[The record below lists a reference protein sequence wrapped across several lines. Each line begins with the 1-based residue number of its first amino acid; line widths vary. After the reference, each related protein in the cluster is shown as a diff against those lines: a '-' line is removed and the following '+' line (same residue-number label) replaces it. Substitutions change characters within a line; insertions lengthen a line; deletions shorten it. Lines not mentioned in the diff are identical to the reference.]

1 LVEEKTC
8 LQLHLFSRSTGIL
21 PLFPVPLPENYNNIV
36 LPGSQCYTTD
46 PSIGDFTIQY
56 FQGDQFSLHLSSIHL
71 LKSLSLQ
78 LIDKNEGLLSK
89 LSLKNSFLHKMTG
102 VGRLLLK
109 EGQYTAMHTSLL
121 KSEVNFEAAKTYQSF
136 NLRLSSDLLEPF
148 KEVFPQLD
156 YGFDKPLPPQW
167 LTPLMKQI
175 IYQVL
180 HANYEEKT
188 LRFYFEVKLK
198 EYLLELLLN
207 THNEKPG
214 TRVGLTLRETKAIQD
229 THAYILSHLDK
240 HFTITQLAR
249 HVQINEYTLKQGFK
263 KLYGIGLFECLQN
276 ARLENARELLL
287 HSDDPIKAIYTQAGY
302 ARITS
307 FITAFRRHF
316 GYTPGSLR
324 RDN

>member
-1 LVEEKTC
+1 VA
-8 LQLHLFSRSTGIL
+8 
-21 PLFPVPLPENYNNIV
+21 LPENYNDHV
-36 LPGSQCYTTD
+36 LPGSQCYATD
-46 PSIGDFTIQY
+46 PSIGDLTIQY

-71 LKSLSLQ
+71 LRSLSLQ

-102 VGRLLLK
+102 IGRLLLK
-109 EGQYTAMHTSLL
+109 EGQYTAMNTSLL
-121 KSEVNFEAAKTYQSF
+121 KSEVNFEAAQTYQSF
-136 NLRLSSDLLEPF
+136 NLRLSSELLEPF
-148 KEVFPQLD
+148 KEVFPVLD
-156 YGFDKPLPPQW
+156 SRFDKPLPAQW

-175 IYQVL
+175 IYQIL
-180 HANYEEKT
+180 HASYEEKT

-198 EYLLELLLN
+198 EYLFELLQN
-207 THNEKPG
+207 TQQEKTG
-214 TRVGLTLRETKAIQD
+214 IRFGLTLRETKAIQE

-276 ARLENARELLL
+276 ARLEKARELLIQ
-287 HSDDPIKAIYTQAGY
+287 SDDPIKAIYTQAGY

>member
-1 LVEEKTC
+1 LH
-8 LQLHLFSRSTGIL
+8 LHLFSRSIGIL
-21 PLFPVPLPENYNNIV
+21 PLLPAPLPENYNDLV
-36 LPGSQCYTTD
+36 LPGSQCYTAD
-46 PSIGDFTIQY
+46 PSIGALNIQY

-71 LKSLSLQ
+71 LKTLSLQ
-78 LIDKNEGLLSK
+78 FIDKNEGLLSK
-89 LSLKNSFLHKMTG
+89 LSLKNTFLHKMTG
-102 VGRLLLK
+102 IGRLLLK

-121 KSEVNFEAAKTYQSF
+121 KSEVNFEAGKTYQSF
-136 NLRLSSDLLEPF
+136 NLRLSSDMLHPF
-148 KEVFPQLD
+148 QEVFPGLD
-156 YGFDKPLPPQW
+156 QQFEKPLPAQW
-167 LTPLMKQI
+167 LTPLMNQI
-175 IYQVL
+175 IYQIL

-198 EYLLELLLN
+198 EYLLELLQH
-207 THNEKPG
+207 TQGRPG
-214 TRVGLTLRETKAIQD
+214 VRPGLTLRETRAIEE

-263 KLYGIGLFECLQN
+263 KIYGIGLFECLQN
-276 ARLENARELLL
+276 ARLDKARTLLL
-287 HSDDPIKAIYTQAGY
+287 QTNEPIKAIYTQAGY

>member
-1 LVEEKTC
+1 VA
-8 LQLHLFSRSTGIL
+8 
-21 PLFPVPLPENYNNIV
+21 LPENYNDLV
-36 LPGSQCYTTD
+36 LPGSQCYATD
-46 PSIGDFTIQY
+46 PSIGDLTIQY

-71 LKSLSLQ
+71 LRSLSLQ

-102 VGRLLLK
+102 IGRLLLK
-109 EGQYTAMHTSLL
+109 EGQYTAMNTSLL
-121 KSEVNFEAAKTYQSF
+121 KSEVNFEAAQTYQSF
-136 NLRLSSDLLEPF
+136 NLRLSSELLEPF
-148 KEVFPQLD
+148 KVVFPVLD
-156 YGFDKPLPPQW
+156 SRFDKPLPAQW

-175 IYQVL
+175 IYQIL
-180 HANYEEKT
+180 HASYEEKT

-198 EYLLELLLN
+198 EYLLELLQN
-207 THNEKPG
+207 TQHEKPG
-214 TRVGLTLRETKAIQD
+214 IRFGLTLRETKAIQE

-276 ARLENARELLL
+276 ARLEKARELLIQ
-287 HSDDPIKAIYTQAGY
+287 SDEPIKAIYTQAGY

>member
-1 LVEEKTC
+1 LVEEDNC
-8 LQLHLFSRSTGIL
+8 LHLHLFSRSIGIL
-21 PLFPVPLPENYNNIV
+21 PLLPAPLPENYNDLV

-46 PSIGDFTIQY
+46 PSIGELTIQH
-56 FQGDQFSLHLSSIHL
+56 FQGHEFSLHLSSIQL
-71 LKSLSLQ
+71 LKTLSLQ

-89 LSLKNSFLHKMTG
+89 LSLKNAFLHKMTG
-102 VGRLLLK
+102 IGRLLVK
-109 EGQYTAMHTSLL
+109 EGQYTAMQTSLL
-121 KSEVNFEAAKTYQSF
+121 KSEVNFEAGKTYQSF
-136 NLRLSSDLLEPF
+136 NLRLSSDLLMPL
-148 KEVFPQLD
+148 KEVFPELN
-156 YGFDKPLPPQW
+156 YRFDKPLPAQW

-175 IYQVL
+175 VYQIL

-198 EYLLELLLN
+198 EYLLEMLLN
-207 THNEKPG
+207 TQPGKPG
-214 TRVGLTLRETKAIQD
+214 VRPGLTLRETRAIHE

-263 KLYGIGLFECLQN
+263 RVYGIGLFECLQN
-276 ARLENARELLL
+276 ARLDKARELLL
-287 HSDDPIKAIYTQAGY
+287 HTNDPLKAIYTQAGY

-307 FITAFRRHF
+307 FITAFRKHF

-324 RDN
+324 RDI